1 MIEKP
6 PTIAQLKRKIE
17 QLEARLEE
25 AEQRMYQSQEVNRN
39 NLYSHVDAQIR
50 IKQAIAILSG
60 EEE

>member
-17 QLEARLEE
+17 RLEARLEE